1 MCVPSTA
8 VAAFAKIP
16 CTMTRTIRLLSLG
29 IFLSVICLSP
39 TRASLLG
46 QTPRPQAARLTI
58 DRVMDGPDFS
68 GTQPAEVRWSVDG
81 KSIYFRWKKA
91 DEKKEG
97 VYVVAPD
104 GGTPRRL
111 SEDEERLAPPFGGV
125 ENDDRT
131 RKLFVD

>member
-1 MCVPSTA
+1 
-8 VAAFAKIP
+8 
-16 CTMTRTIRLLSLG
+16 MTNLHRLCALGLALSL
-29 IFLSVICLSP
+29 IYVP
-39 TRASLLG
+39 QSLP
-46 QTPRPQAARLTI
+46 QTQPARLTI
-58 DRVMDGPDFS
+58 DRIMDGPDFS
-68 GTQPAEVRWSVDG
+68 GTQPSEVRWSVDG
-81 KSIYFRWKKA
+81 KSLYFRWKKA
-91 DEKKEG
+91 SEKKEG